1 MAYDKCTAYKI
12 YMAYMAYMEYGIAVR
27 HSLIQMVGFIVS
39 AHVCQNLKPHVQR
52 VTIYVMSI

>member
-1 MAYDKCTAYKI
+1 
-12 YMAYMAYMEYGIAVR
+12 MAYMEYGIAVR
-27 HSLIQMVGFIVS
+27 HSLIQMVGFIVA